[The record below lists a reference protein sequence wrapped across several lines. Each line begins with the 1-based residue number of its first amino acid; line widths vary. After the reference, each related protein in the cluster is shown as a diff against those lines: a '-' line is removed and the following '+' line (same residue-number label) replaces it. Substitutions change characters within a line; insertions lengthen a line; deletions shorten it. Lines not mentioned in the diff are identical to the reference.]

1 VTVAKPVNKP
11 FSTRLPEETR
21 AALQSFAQEKGL
33 TESDLG
39 RMFIIE
45 KLAEAK
51 SDSRSTEARTLAAL
65 IIAALSESIDF
76 DQAEELVQ
84 QHLAQKAPGTQ

>member
-1 VTVAKPVNKP
+1 VAKPVNKP
-11 FSTRLPEETR
+11 FSTRLPDEVR
-21 AALQSFAQEKGL
+21 AALQARAQAIGV

-51 SDSRSTEARTLAAL
+51 TDPLSVEARSLAAL
-65 IIAALSESIDF
+65 TIAALSETIDL
-76 DQAEELVQ
+76 DQAEELVR
-84 QHLAQKAPGTQ
+84 QHLAQKASVSQ